1 MIEVKGLYKSFGSNE
16 VLRNIDIVFEQGVP
30 NLIIG
35 ASGSGKTT
43 LTKCIVGLH
52 ESDMGTI
59 SYDGRIFN
67 QMTRHEKKSVRK
79 EIGFLFQG
87 SALFDSMTVAENV
100 MFPLRIFS
108 HLTKGEMDARVE
120 YCLDR
125 VDLKD
130 VNHLMPSELSGGMKK
145 KSWNCSCDSI

>member
-16 VLRNIDIVFEQGVP
+16 VLKNIDIVFEQGVP

-52 ESDMGTI
+52 EPDMGTI

-67 QMTRHEKKSVRK
+67 QMTRHEKKSIRK
-79 EIGFLFQG
+79 EIPKKVKFL
-87 SALFDSMTVAENV
+87 
-100 MFPLRIFS
+100 
-108 HLTKGEMDARVE
+108 
-120 YCLDR
+120 LDF
-125 VDLKD
+125 
-130 VNHLMPSELSGGMKK
+130 
-145 KSWNCSCDSI
+145 I